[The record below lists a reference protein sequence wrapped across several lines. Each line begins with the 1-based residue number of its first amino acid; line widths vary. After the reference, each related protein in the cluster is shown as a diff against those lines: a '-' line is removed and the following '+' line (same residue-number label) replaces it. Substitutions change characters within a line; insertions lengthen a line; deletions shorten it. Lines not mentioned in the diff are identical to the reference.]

1 VIELLGI
8 GLRSPRGE
16 WLLRRVGVRL
26 ETPELTF
33 VVSDDRHARVA
44 LLDVMAARQVAEEG
58 RAWLGGRPVTRETA
72 STIAARVADVELHTP
87 FVAQRSLVW
96 NLLPPHRWSHR
107 IVRALFRR
115 RHSGAWDR
123 ALRTLQSVGL
133 GSCADKPV
141 GALDDWR
148 RRRLSLARALMRQP
162 DYLLV
167 REIDEALPPAQAADV
182 LGVLRTLAHV
192 ERLPIVVST
201 ADPMLVY
208 LFADRVLT
216 LAGGRLVFNGSPGLA
231 AAAAS
236 APKELAPAG

>member
-33 VVSDDRHARVA
+33 VVADDRRARTA
-44 LLDVMAARQVAEEG
+44 LLDIMAARQVADEG

-72 STIAARVADVELHTP
+72 STIAARIADVQLHTP
-87 FVAQRSLVW
+87 FVAHRSVLS
-96 NLLPPHRWSHR
+96 NLTPRRWSHR
-107 IVRALFRR
+107 IIRALLRGQR
-115 RHSGAWDR
+115 PEAWER
-123 ALRTLQSVGL
+123 TLRTLQSVGL
-133 GSCADKPV
+133 GSCVDTPV
-141 GALDDWR
+141 AALDDWR
-148 RRRLSLARALMRQP
+148 RRRLSLARALMHQP
-162 DYLLV
+162 DHLLV
-167 REIDEALPPAQAADV
+167 REIDDALPAAQAADV

-192 ERLPIVVST
+192 ERVPVVVST
-201 ADPMLVY
+201 ADSMLVY

-236 APKELAPAG
+236 SPKELAPVG